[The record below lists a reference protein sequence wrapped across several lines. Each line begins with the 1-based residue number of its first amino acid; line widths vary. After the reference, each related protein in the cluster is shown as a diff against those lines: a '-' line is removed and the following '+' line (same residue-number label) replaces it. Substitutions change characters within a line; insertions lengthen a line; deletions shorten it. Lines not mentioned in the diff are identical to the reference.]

1 MTDPADTPRPDPDF
15 SLAGKALLEWLGEEP
30 HEATI
35 KAAEQA
41 LAVPNEA
48 FIVAVFHEPTLP
60 VHKFALAQRRVLR
73 LWFGEQHKPGRIR
86 LNARKRLEPQTSQDV
101 TVVTVTYE
109 PKVRQL
115 TDKLDKIH
123 GLAPAA
129 NG

>member
-1 MTDPADTPRPDPDF
+1 MTDVTVTTSDPDF

-48 FIVAVFHEPTLP
+48 FIVAVFHDPALP
-60 VHKFALAQRRVLR
+60 VQKFANAQRRVLR
-73 LWFGEQHKPGRIR
+73 LWFNEQAQPGRMALR
-86 LNARKRLEPQTSQDV
+86 TRSRLEPETSQDV
-101 TVVTVTYE
+101 KVVTVTYE

-115 TDKLDKIH
+115 ADKLDKLH
-123 GLAPAA
+123 GLGAT
-129 NG
+129 G

>member
-1 MTDPADTPRPDPDF
+1 MEQPPPQDPDF

-48 FIVAVFHEPTLP
+48 FIVAVFHDPALP
-60 VHKFALAQRRVLR
+60 VQKFATAQRRVIR

-86 LNARKRLEPQTSQDV
+86 LNTRKRLEPDTGQDV
-101 TVVTVTYE
+101 TVVAVTYE
-109 PKVRQL
+109 PKVRNVA
-115 TDKLDKIH
+115 DKLDKIH
-123 GLAPAA
+123 GL
-129 NG
+129 GEQG